1 MGQLGDI
8 DLIDPVQLRDYVMRP
23 VLKYLEPEIPYS
35 ISAEQLL
42 LGTAAQESRL
52 KYLHQLGKGPAVGLW
67 QMEPNTH
74 NDIWKNYF
82 YGDQHR
88 GIKTK
93 LQSLRVDDF
102 PGIIDSHEMAGNLYY
117 ACAMSRVYYWRIRE
131 PLPPPDDP
139 YKMGAYWKKYY
150 NTEAGKGT
158 IEQFEES
165 WKLIEKAIGGT
176 V

>member
-1 MGQLGDI
+1 M
-8 DLIDPVQLRDYVMRP
+8 IDPVQLRDYVIRP

-67 QMEPNTH
+67 QMEPNTYD
-74 NDIWKNYF
+74 DIWRNY
-82 YGDQHR
+82 
-88 GIKTK
+88 
-93 LQSLRVDDF
+93 LRHPHHELEDKVRALGLHPDPIVDFINSRD
-102 PGIIDSHEMAGNLYY
+102 EMAGNLYY
-117 ACAMSRVYYWRIRE
+117 ACAMSRVYYWRIKE
-131 PLPPPDDP
+131 SLPPPDDA

-158 IEQFEES
+158 IEQFTES

-176 V
+176 I